1 MRINRT
7 KSKHLFAL
15 LITIV
20 MMGSFSL
27 EAKAYTLPYDTYNYD
42 YRNDIVFTPA
52 AYIPEKSIAATGLNT
67 SGLVDENGEEI
78 QLSAFSNPQDL
89 CVAPDGSVYVADTGN
104 NRIVVLDHTLKKCLK
119 IISSFDHEGTLD
131 TFNAPNGVCVSENN
145 QLYIADTMNKRVVVL
160 ELTGELIKI
169 VENPQSE
176 ILEDNFSFAP
186 LKVTVDYADRIYCI
200 AQNVFEGLMVFENTG
215 EFTGYFGTIKVDISL
230 FEKFWR
236 KISTKEQRSRQAL
249 FIPTTFTGIDVD
261 SDGFI
266 YASNLDSLN
275 GVQAVRRLNPKGED
289 VIKKGIKKN
298 VGGDLWIIGS
308 SKYSGPSEMT
318 DVVYR
323 DKGMYSLL
331 DRKRGRVFTY
341 DHEGNLLYIFGGLG
355 TQAGTFKAP
364 VAIEILED
372 KIIVLDSLRAEIL
385 TFSPTEYGNL
395 INDAVAL
402 RFDGDETLAE
412 EKWLRV
418 LELDENNELAN
429 SGIGKALLTK
439 GDYKNAMKYL
449 ELGMNREYY
458 SIAFKRYRNEMLEG
472 NMNLILSVL
481 LVLIVVYAVV
491 KRRRDKKQGKV
502 KEGGLL

>member
-1 MRINRT
+1 MKMGNKRNKILT
-7 KSKHLFAL
+7 AL
-15 LITIV
+15 LLSGILITALPQDV
-20 MMGSFSL
+20 
-27 EAKAYTLPYDTYNYD
+27 KAYTLPYDTYNYD
-42 YRNDIVFTPA
+42 YRDDIVFTPA
-52 AYIPEKSIAATGLNT
+52 AYIPEGSVAATGLQTEGVLN
-67 SGLVDENGEEI
+67 EAGEQVE
-78 QLSAFSNPQDL
+78 LGAFSNPQDL
-89 CVAPDGSVYVADTGN
+89 CVAPDGTVYLADTGN
-104 NRIVVLDHTLKKCLK
+104 NRIVVLDHSLKKC
-119 IISSFDHEGTLD
+119 IQVISSFEREGTVD
-131 TFNAPNGVCVSENN
+131 SFNAPNGVCVSENN

-160 ELTGELIKI
+160 ELSGEFVKI

-176 ILEDNFSFAP
+176 ILEDNFAFAP

-200 AQNVFEGLMVFENTG
+200 AQNVFEGLMVFESNG

-266 YASNLDSLN
+266 YASNLDSTQGL
-275 GVQAVRRLNPKGED
+275 QAVRRLNPKGED

-298 VGGDLWIIGS
+298 VGGDLWISGA
-308 SKYSGPSEMT
+308 SKYAGPSEIT

-331 DRKRGRVFTY
+331 DRKRGRIFTY

-364 VAIEILED
+364 VAIEVLD
-372 KIIVLDSLRAEIL
+372 KKIIVLDSLRAEIL
-385 TFSPTEYGNL
+385 TFTPSEYGNL

-402 RFDGDETLAE
+402 RYDGDETLAE
-412 EKWLRV
+412 EKWQRV

-449 ELGMNREYY
+449 KLGMNREYY

-472 NMNLILSVL
+472 NMNLILSIVV
-481 LVLIVVYAVV
+481 VLIAGYLVV
-491 KRRRDKKQGKV
+491 KYRRDKKSGKE